1 MVVVSLVGSPV
12 VDDEADLVLRAQHDR
27 RAFAD
32 LYRQYLPQIYR
43 YCYRRLGSQE
53 AAEDATSRI
62 FTQALVALPRY
73 QQRSGSFRAWLFTIA
88 HHTVVD
94 EARRARPVSSLDET
108 STVLDPGPP
117 PEDVV
122 IRSEEGQSLAAVMA
136 HLTPDQRRVVEL
148 RLAGLTAVEI
158 AAVMGRSHGTIR
170 NLHHRALVRLRHLFE
185 VRTLDEG
192 GRDGS

>member
-27 RAFAD
+27 RAFAH
-32 LYRQYLPQIYR
+32 LYRQYLPHIYR

-62 FTQALVALPRY
+62 FTQAMAALPRY
-73 QQRSGSFRAWLFTIA
+73 QERGGSFRSWLFTIA
-88 HHTVVD
+88 HHVVVD
-94 EARRARPVSSLDET
+94 EARRARPISSLDEA
-108 STVLDPGPP
+108 SVVVDPGPP
-117 PEDVV
+117 LEDVV
-122 IRSEEGQSLAAVMA
+122 IRSEEGQSLVAVMA
-136 HLTPDQRRVVEL
+136 QLTPDQRRVVDL

-170 NLHHRALVRLRHLFE
+170 NLHHRALVRLRELLGARA
-185 VRTLDEG
+185 VDG
-192 GRDGS
+192 GARDG